1 MLRWLSGVKGRP
13 RTVFVTHGE
22 VDAAEAL
29 AARVTRERGW
39 TARVPALGEAFE
51 LAAGASA
58 P

>member
-1 MLRWLSGVKGRP
+1 
-13 RTVFVTHGE
+13 VFVTHGE